1 LPKLARPSNLW
12 EQQFSLTFSQK
23 PTTDVYS
30 EPATVPPVTPLHCS
44 HSITFPFMPWFYTP
58 TFASSLPSRTIHYN
72 PLSFIARYMPSS
84 SHPSSFFNIRLT
96 FVSLFCMFAFY
107 FAYSVSLY
115 CFAYCFSC
123 CIYATVY
130 FLFLHKFTDHCH
142 RVQTK
147 FRLISIISYIIS
159 NHIISYYVP

>member
-1 LPKLARPSNLW
+1 MSILSQP
-12 EQQFSLTFSQK
+12 QF
-23 PTTDVYS
+23 
-30 EPATVPPVTPLHCS
+30 H
-44 HSITFPFMPWFYTP
+44 
-58 TFASSLPSRTIHYN
+58 R
-72 PLSFIARYMPSS
+72 
-84 SHPSSFFNIRLT
+84 SHPSTVHTVSHFHSCPGFIHRLSHQVSLHAQYIIILFLSLRATCPALPILLLFFNIRLT

-123 CIYATVY
+123 CIYAAVC
-130 FLFLHKFTDHCH
+130 FIFLHKFTDHCH